1 MADPPWRT
9 AVRGTRDL
17 AVAYLRY
24 GILGTSV
31 NIDASTVCQLR
42 CSVCPQSQDQM
53 GFLGR
58 GFLSFENFKRFVDAH
73 RAIRTIEL
81 SNYGEIFLN
90 PHLAAITRYARE
102 RGVSLT
108 AWNGV
113 NLNTVSEEMLETLVR
128 FGFQG
133 MTVSIDGASPET
145 YGLYRRGGDFRR
157 VIDNLERLN
166 YFKKRYRSE
175 TPHLHW
181 QFVVFGHN
189 EHEIPAARR
198 MAGELGMHFIPKT
211 NWDSSFS
218 PLRHRDYVARE
229 TGLGAGE
236 GAGSGDVRAR
246 LRQASG
252 PCSLVWFS
260 PQINWDGRLL
270 GCCVNLWKD
279 FGNVFDRGL
288 ARCVEDPGYRHLKR
302 ALLGR
307 ADAPGDIPCIACPR
321 YSVLSKIP
329 PAERMG
335 LVGVR
340 GRRPLPPE
348 IIERIAFS
356 KGLLQR
362 MRRLVRLS
370 HPPPAAG

>member
-81 SNYGEIFLN
+81 SNYGEIFSIRTS
-90 PHLAAITRYARE
+90 PPSPATHGK
-102 RGVSLT
+102 GVSLT

-145 YGLYRRGGDFRR
+145 YGLYRRGA
-157 VIDNLERLN
+157 I
-166 YFKKRYRSE
+166 S
-175 TPHLHW
+175 
-181 QFVVFGHN
+181 
-189 EHEIPAARR
+189 
-198 MAGELGMHFIPKT
+198 
-211 NWDSSFS
+211 
-218 PLRHRDYVARE
+218 
-229 TGLGAGE
+229 GA
-236 GAGSGDVRAR
+236 
-246 LRQASG
+246 
-252 PCSLVWFS
+252 
-260 PQINWDGRLL
+260 
-270 GCCVNLWKD
+270 
-279 FGNVFDRGL
+279 
-288 ARCVEDPGYRHLKR
+288 
-302 ALLGR
+302 
-307 ADAPGDIPCIACPR
+307 
-321 YSVLSKIP
+321 
-329 PAERMG
+329 
-335 LVGVR
+335 
-340 GRRPLPPE
+340 
-348 IIERIAFS
+348 
-356 KGLLQR
+356 
-362 MRRLVRLS
+362 
-370 HPPPAAG
+370 